1 MIDMD
6 DIARAI
12 VTQRKR
18 VGLTQH
24 QLANQARVGRDL
36 IAKLETGRLPELGI
50 KKLLRILHALGL
62 DLRVTTLNLKRPT
75 LEDLRAE
82 EEEEDKAR

>member
-1 MIDMD
+1 MIDLD
-6 DIARAI
+6 DIAKAI
-12 VTQRKR
+12 AIHRKR
-18 VGLTQH
+18 DRLTQH
-24 QLANQARVGRDL
+24 QLAVQARVSRDL

-50 KKLLRILHALGL
+50 KKLLRILHAVGL

-82 EEEEDKAR
+82 DETTR